1 MKLTDFGLSKVLS
14 AEHDRTSTFCG
25 TPEYLA
31 PEMIEGRPHG
41 KAIDMWALG
50 VLIWEMLAGAPP
62 WSHGN
67 TQVLYQYILAAR
79 LHFLPH
85 FSPAACALLSVLLE
99 REPSARLGSL
109 TALKRHA
116 FFDGVDWDAL
126 VSKTAAPPWA
136 PAVQSSDDVT
146 NFEDFTEKG
155 GTLGSAGTHGTAGV
169 GSLPLDESVIAA
181 AMSTAAGDTSGLF
194 EGFSYVNPSSGVLA
208 GGIAGSVTGSGGGP
222 DSGSSFHIGS
232 GVLAAAVGSLD
243 SHSHITGEV
252 ADAASSQH

>member
-1 MKLTDFGLSKVLS
+1 
-14 AEHDRTSTFCG
+14 
-25 TPEYLA
+25 
-31 PEMIEGRPHG
+31 MIEGRPHG

-99 REPSARLGSL
+99 REPAARIGSL
-109 TALKRHA
+109 ADLKRNA

-126 VSKTAAPPWA
+126 LSKTAVPPWA
-136 PAVQSSDDVT
+136 PAVQSSDDVA
-146 NFEDFTEKG
+146 NFEDFTEKDG
-155 GTLGSAGTHGTAGV
+155 NLGSSGAHGTAGV

-181 AMSTAAGDTSGLF
+181 AMSSAAGDASGLF
-194 EGFSYVNPSSGVLA
+194 EGFSYHPSSGVLA

-222 DSGSSFHIGS
+222 DSGSFHVGGS
-232 GVLAAAVGSLD
+232 GVLAAVGSLD
-243 SHSHITGEV
+243 SHPQFIAGGE
-252 ADAASSQH
+252 ASEGMTDAISQH